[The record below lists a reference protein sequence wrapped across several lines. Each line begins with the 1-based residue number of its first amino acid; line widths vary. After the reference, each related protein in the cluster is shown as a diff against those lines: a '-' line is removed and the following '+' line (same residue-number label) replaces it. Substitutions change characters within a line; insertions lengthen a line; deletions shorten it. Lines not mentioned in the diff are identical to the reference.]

1 MKGDNHTLALN
12 DLVSFPVQVC
22 KATDDGG
29 DVKIDN
35 AAPSG
40 APIKLRYTDEA
51 TGETFDY
58 GDRLRGVKVGDEFK
72 QIPADSLK
80 AIDEQ
85 TKVKTMKALGSL
97 PLKTAREKYGDRVN
111 GRYFL
116 QVPAKSGSATAYR
129 LTYEAL
135 LKDKAALVTKRTPRS
150 RQQLGY
156 IYADKDLG
164 CLVYVT
170 LAFADCIREPDEQ
183 VKIALTAKVEAKQVD
198 MARQIIGA
206 LPDGVEALDTE
217 SDEAVPLRRELV
229 EKAVAG
235 ESIEAPTPVAQTT
248 ATEDLTAAL
257 EASLAAA

>member
-72 QIPADSLK
+72 QIPADSL
-80 AIDEQ
+80 
-85 TKVKTMKALGSL
+85 KALGSL